1 MNIKARER
9 GIHWH
14 SYEKKKKKTSFA
26 DDYSQDLILLILRIT
41 AWSSLYCV
49 PNIRYHHSSQGPKDI
64 GLFSL
69 LLSVRRR
76 EEVWFLSRL
85 DLRQTSR
92 TDRQTDTVLSCFASL
107 YFTDVTCF
115 TNWRQNPSPVKK
127 LQLAW
132 LQHLLYSGQS
142 ETEPTVSSR
151 DVCVFNGGMLDFQ
164 VHALAFMPSI
174 QNKMFIFLLLF
185 LAPVLNSQFNWKV
198 TEHIFWSWLWEGVQ
212 K

>member
-14 SYEKKKKKTSFA
+14 SYKKKKKKPSFA
-26 DDYSQDLILLILRIT
+26 DDYGQDLILLILRIT

-69 LLSVRRR
+69 LLSVRIR

-85 DLRQTSR
+85 DLWQTSR
-92 TDRQTDTVLSCFASL
+92 TDRQTDTVLSCFALL

-127 LQLAW
+127 TATRFVATLALFRAVW
-132 LQHLLYSGQS
+132 NQTHSIFEGCLYFQRRHAGLPSSCSCLYAKHPKQNVHLFVVVFS
-142 ETEPTVSSR
+142 TSS
-151 DVCVFNGGMLDFQ
+151 
-164 VHALAFMPSI
+164 
-174 QNKMFIFLLLF
+174 
-185 LAPVLNSQFNWKV
+185 
-198 TEHIFWSWLWEGVQ
+198 
-212 K
+212 